1 MWTSVPQIDATFTRI
16 RTSVGPS
23 DGIGTVRISV
33 LFGAGFDFTAAFM
46 VDAIP
51 NFPRT
56 GPLMDPGYF
65 NFLSF
70 PSFGLEAG
78 FLAALP
84 VTVGP
89 DATSMCG
96 SRQGRTGT
104 RAIETPRRGLDLPC
118 RPGAPAS
125 RRVCSA
131 WRRRSRSGFRCAGAR
146 AD

>member
-16 RTSVGPS
+16 RTSVGPG

-33 LFGAGFDFTAAFM
+33 LFGAGFNFTAAFI

-70 PSFGLEAG
+70 PSFRLELR
-78 FLAALP
+78 FP
-84 VTVGP
+84 
-89 DATSMCG
+89 
-96 SRQGRTGT
+96 
-104 RAIETPRRGLDLPC
+104 
-118 RPGAPAS
+118 
-125 RRVCSA
+125 
-131 WRRRSRSGFRCAGAR
+131 RSGSSHHRWTGCNFGVRYPTRKHRHSRVRNDSSMLVSAR
-146 AD
+146 P

>member
-56 GPLMDPGYF
+56 GPLMDPGSF

-70 PSFGLEAG
+70 PSFCLAG
-78 FLAALP
+78 RFP
-84 VTVGP
+84 GISPRHRWT
-89 DATSMCG
+89 G
-96 SRQGRTGT
+96 SNFDLRYTTRTNSY
-104 RAIETPRRGLDLPC
+104 
-118 RPGAPAS
+118 S
-125 RRVCSA
+125 RDRKSQ
-131 WRRRSRSGFRCAGAR
+131 WRH
-146 AD
+146 

>member
-46 VDAIP
+46 VDVIP
-51 NFPRT
+51 NFHRP

-70 PSFGLEAG
+70 PSFGLE
-78 FLAALP
+78 
-84 VTVGP
+84 
-89 DATSMCG
+89 
-96 SRQGRTGT
+96 GRF
-104 RAIETPRRGLDLPC
+104 P
-118 RPGAPAS
+118 
-125 RRVCSA
+125 
-131 WRRRSRSGFRCAGAR
+131 RSGPPRHRWTGCNFDMRQPTRTNRYSRAR
-146 AD
+146 NSSSRLGSPVSTRSTGVVTSLLGV

>member
-1 MWTSVPQIDATFTRI
+1 MWTSVPHIDATFTRI

-70 PSFGLEAG
+70 PSFGLEG
-78 FLAALP
+78 RFPGSSPRHRWTGCNFDVRYPTRTNRYWRDRNSSSRFGSP
-84 VTVGP
+84 VP
-89 DATSMCG
+89 
-96 SRQGRTGT
+96 
-104 RAIETPRRGLDLPC
+104 PR
-118 RPGAPAS
+118 
-125 RRVCSA
+125 
-131 WRRRSRSGFRCAGAR
+131 
-146 AD
+146 